1 MLDSLAMFGWGTLME
16 SNRSYHNPVL
26 LQESL
31 KYLAVFPE
39 GVFADCTLGGGG
51 HSYAI
56 AERLGSEG
64 HLHCFDRDPEA
75 IAYASERLAPFQDL
89 ITFHPVPFSEL
100 ENEIEV
106 NSLDGILYDLGI
118 SSHQVDD
125 SSRGFTFTGDQPLD
139 LRMNQREDA
148 SAQEWLRQISA
159 EDLSKVFSLNADLER
174 SNRLA
179 LRLVEKIATL
189 SEDIL
194 PQDIRSVVESVFPDK
209 RRDIN
214 GFLARVYQAIR
225 MEVNEEL
232 LQIEKSLKGA
242 VSCLKTGGNLV
253 VISYHSVEDRCVKNT
268 ISGFEKDCICP
279 EKLPVCQCGGKHRLL
294 KKEVRKPILP
304 SPAEIAQNPRARSAK
319 LRAYKKI

>member
-1 MLDSLAMFGWGTLME
+1 MLDSLAMFGWGTPMK
-16 SNRSYHNPVL
+16 SNRSYHDPVL

-31 KYLAVFPE
+31 KYLSIFPE
-39 GVFADCTLGGGG
+39 GVYADCTLGGGG
-51 HSYAI
+51 HSFAI
-56 AERLGSEG
+56 AERLGPQG
-64 HLHCFDRDPEA
+64 RLHCFDRDPEA
-75 IAYASERLAPFQDL
+75 IEYASQRLAAFKAL

-100 ENEIEV
+100 ENEIEA
-106 NSLDGILYDLGI
+106 SFLDGILYDLGI

-125 SSRGFTFTGDQPLD
+125 SARGFTFTGDQPLD
-139 LRMNQREDA
+139 LRMNQREDT
-148 SAQEWLRQISA
+148 SAQGWLRQISA

-179 LRLVEKIATL
+179 FRLIEKIATI

-194 PQDIRSVVESVFPDK
+194 PRDIKSVVESVFPDK

-214 GFLARVYQAIR
+214 GILARVYQAIR

-232 LQIEKSLKGA
+232 SQIEKSLRGA
-242 VSCLKTGGNLV
+242 VSCLKTGGYLV

-268 ISGFEKDCICP
+268 MSAFEKDCICP

-304 SPAEIAQNPRARSAK
+304 SATEIAKNPRARSAK
-319 LRAYKKI
+319 LRVYKKI